1 MADTSETSPTG
12 SKPFYILLRRP
23 DISSVLGNVA
33 TTARP
38 ITTLDVKLCNLIWL
52 QVLPH
57 NRAVTR
63 TTAQKK
69 EGPDRRKGTLAV
81 VPLFPVSPMFLG
93 LHASVKEN

>member
-38 ITTLDVKLCNLIWL
+38 ITTLDVKLCNLIGL

-63 TTAQKK
+63 TQQHKK
-69 EGPDRRKGTLAV
+69 RKDQIEEKGRSPWSCSFLFHRCSLVFTLQ
-81 VPLFPVSPMFLG
+81 
-93 LHASVKEN
+93 